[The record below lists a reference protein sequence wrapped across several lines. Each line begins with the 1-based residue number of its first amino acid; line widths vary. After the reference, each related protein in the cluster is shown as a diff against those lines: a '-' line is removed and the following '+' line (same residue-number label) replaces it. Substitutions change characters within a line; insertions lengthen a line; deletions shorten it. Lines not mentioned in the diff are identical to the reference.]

1 MSSPLESAARS
12 PSYTGILPCQKIRA
26 MLSAREILP
35 AGILTDNDILPDQ
48 IQPASIDLRLGE
60 YAYPVDASFLP
71 GKGVKV
77 LEKMRQLDSSF
88 ERFKI
93 GLREGA
99 VLEKGRVYVIPLLES
114 INLRSDVAAFANPKS
129 STGRLDILTRLIA
142 DEATLFDQVAEG
154 YEGQLYIE
162 VAPRSFSIVV
172 RTGTRLNQ
180 LRFRRTRGE
189 NPRPITGADWKSL
202 LTEGQIADSTAGG
215 ERTGMLPFTVDL
227 SGSGADDAL
236 IGWRAKKHAKRID
249 LDRRDYDPLD
259 FWEPLRFHKESSLIL
274 DPDEFYILATKE
286 AIAVPPEFAAEMLP
300 YDTRAGEF
308 RVHYAGFFD
317 PGFGWDMRTRRAG
330 SSRGVLEVRSHEVPF
345 LLEHGQT
352 VGWLRYERMAERPEL
367 LYGNDTASNYQGQ
380 QLKLAKQFRPLDAP
394 R

>member
-1 MSSPLESAARS
+1 M
-12 PSYTGILPCQKIRA
+12 YTGILPCQKIRE
-26 MLSAREILP
+26 MLGVGEILP
-35 AGILTDNDILPDQ
+35 VGILKECEIAADQ
-48 IQPASIDLRLGE
+48 IQPASIDLRLGD

-71 GKGVKV
+71 GRGVKV
-77 LEKMRQLDSSF
+77 LEKMRELDSSF

-93 GLREGA
+93 DLHGGA

-142 DEATLFDQVAEG
+142 DQATLFDQVEEG

-162 VAPRSFSIVV
+162 VAPRSFSVVV

-189 NPRPITGADWKSL
+189 SPKPVSVADWKSL
-202 LTEGQIADSTAGG
+202 LTEGRIADSTAVS
-215 ERTGMLPFTVDL
+215 ERTGMLPFTIDL
-227 SGSGADDAL
+227 RGAGTDEAL
-236 IGWRAKKHAKRID
+236 IGWRAKKHARRID
-249 LDRRDYDPLD
+249 LERRDYDPLD
-259 FWEPLRFHKESSLIL
+259 FWEPIRFHKESSLIL
-274 DPDEFYILATKE
+274 DPDEFYILVTKE

-317 PGFGWDMRTRRAG
+317 PGFGWDLRTRRAG

-352 VGWLRYERMAERPEL
+352 VGWLRYERMAERPEV
-367 LYGNDTASNYQGQ
+367 LYGSEAASNYQGQ
-380 QLKLAKQFRPLDAP
+380 QLKLAKQFRPFEGS
-394 R
+394 

>member
-1 MSSPLESAARS
+1 MSSSVESPARS
-12 PSYTGILPCQKIRA
+12 ATYTGILPCQKIRG
-26 MLSAREILP
+26 MLAAGEILP
-35 AGILTDNDILPDQ
+35 AGILNEIATDQ
-48 IQPASIDLRLGE
+48 IQPASVDLRLGD

-77 LEKMRQLDSSF
+77 LEKMRELDSGF

-93 GLREGA
+93 DLRNGA

-114 INLRSDVAAFANPKS
+114 INLRSDVSAFANPKS

-142 DEATLFDQVAEG
+142 DQATLFDQVEEG

-189 NPRPITGADWKSL
+189 NPRPITIADWRSL
-202 LTEGQIADSTAGG
+202 LTDGQIADSTAIS
-215 ERTGMLPFTVDL
+215 EKTGMLPFTVDL

-236 IGWRAKKHAKRID
+236 IGWRAKKHARRID

-259 FWEPLRFHKESSLIL
+259 FWEPLRFHKASSLIL
-274 DPDEFYILATKE
+274 DPDEFYILVTKE

-352 VGWLRYERMAERPEL
+352 VGWLRYERMAERPDV
-367 LYGNDTASNYQGQ
+367 LYGNDAASNYQGQ
-380 QLKLAKQFRPLDAP
+380 QLKLAKQFRPLETI
-394 R
+394 

>member
-1 MSSPLESAARS
+1 MSSSVESPARS
-12 PSYTGILPCQKIRA
+12 ATYTGILPCQKIRG
-26 MLSAREILP
+26 MLAAGEILP
-35 AGILTDNDILPDQ
+35 AGILNEIAADQ
-48 IQPASIDLRLGE
+48 VQPASIDLRLGD

-77 LEKMRQLDSSF
+77 LEKMRELDSGF

-93 GLREGA
+93 DIRNGA

-114 INLRSDVAAFANPKS
+114 INLRSEVSAFANPKS

-142 DEATLFDQVAEG
+142 DQATLFDQVEEG

-189 NPRPITGADWKSL
+189 NPRPITIADWKSL
-202 LTEGQIADSTAGG
+202 LTDGQIADSTAIS
-215 ERTGMLPFTVDL
+215 EKTGMLPFTVDL
-227 SGSGADDAL
+227 KGAGADDAL
-236 IGWRAKKHAKRID
+236 IGWRAKKHTRRID

-259 FWEPLRFHKESSLIL
+259 FWEPLRFHKASSMIL
-274 DPDEFYILATKE
+274 DPDEFYILVTKE

-352 VGWLRYERMAERPEL
+352 VGWLRYERMAERPDV
-367 LYGNDTASNYQGQ
+367 LYGNDAASNYQGQ
-380 QLKLAKQFRPLDAP
+380 QLKLAKQFRPLETI
-394 R
+394 

>member
-1 MSSPLESAARS
+1 MSSSLESAARS
-12 PSYTGILPCQKIRA
+12 PSYTGILPCQKIKA
-26 MLSAREILP
+26 MLSAGEILP
-35 AGILTDNDILPDQ
+35 AGILEDNEILPDQ

-142 DEATLFDQVAEG
+142 DEATLFDQVTEG

-236 IGWRAKKHAKRID
+236 IGWRAKKHTRRID

-317 PGFGWDMRTRRAG
+317 PGFGWDLRTRRAG

-352 VGWLRYERMAERPEL
+352 VGWLRYERMAERPEV

-380 QLKLAKQFRPLDAP
+380 QLKLAKQFRPLDTL